1 MSKYDFSLDLTDTT
15 STGLILKKI
24 KKESTILEF
33 GCATGRMTKYMKEN
47 LDCKVYIV
55 EYERDAYDV
64 AAHFAVDGVC
74 DDILK
79 FTWVTQFKNIK
90 FDAIIFADV
99 LEHLSRPEDVLKQCK
114 NLLADDGKIYISIPN
129 ITHNDVLLNAI
140 NDEFNYTKVG
150 LLDDTHIHF
159 WGLKNLYK
167 LAENNGLYVEKIEA
181 TYCSTGMSE
190 QAPKIDYEDKE
201 NLFLL
206 NALKKRSCGEVYQFV
221 MVLGRE
227 NVPGTVNIKNP
238 FVTSHIY
245 LDKGEGFNS
254 EDVLA
259 IPASYI
265 GNDEFQIDF
274 VMENMS
280 GVRAFR
286 IDPIEQQN
294 CIITAC
300 KVNQTGQEL
309 QFVYSENIYVNEGV
323 LLLSEDPMITI
334 PLLCDA
340 GSVKMHVKFVLAGK
354 RFLNDIQKTC
364 IENMNERE
372 KLVVRKNELE
382 VRKNELEN
390 CVQIMQEEKK
400 KIVLE
405 QNKLKNNIED
415 LKRENETILLKQNE
429 LLRNVEQF
437 ESERSILQSRINE
450 YIMLVNKKDESMIQK
465 ENELNYYKNLYS
477 VRVVTGFAHAKRKV
491 KSALRKWVKKV
502 E

>member
-1 MSKYDFSLDLTDTT
+1 MSKYDFSLDISETS
-15 STGLILKKI
+15 STGLILKEI
-24 KKESTILEF
+24 KKGSTILEF

-55 EYERDAYDV
+55 EYERDAYDI
-64 AAHFAVDGVC
+64 AAYFAVDGVC

-79 FTWVTQFKNIK
+79 FTWATQFKNIK

-238 FVTSHIY
+238 FVTGHIY

-259 IPASYI
+259 IPAPYI

-294 CIITAC
+294 CIITEC
-300 KVNQTGQEL
+300 KVNQARQEL
-309 QFVYSENIYVNEGV
+309 QFVYSENVYVNEGV

-334 PLLCDA
+334 PSLCDA
-340 GSVKMHVKFVLAGK
+340 GSVRIQVKFILAGK

-372 KLVVRKNELE
+372 KLVVT
-382 VRKNELEN
+382 KNELEN
-390 CVQIMQEEKK
+390 CVQIMQEEKE

-405 QNKLKNNIED
+405 
-415 LKRENETILLKQNE
+415 QNE